1 MWAFDRVTF
10 MWLGGFGFLHWI
22 HRFEYFLGV
31 WTFSVLPT
39 KFLELNLSDANSDLA
54 DEEIL
59 PSPTPFLSQMD
70 LFLTF
75 QPYSFKIHFNV
86 HPHFIIDNL
95 P

>member
-1 MWAFDRVTF
+1 
-10 MWLGGFGFLHWI
+10 
-22 HRFEYFLGV
+22 
-31 WTFSVLPT
+31 
-39 KFLELNLSDANSDLA
+39 
-54 DEEIL
+54 
-59 PSPTPFLSQMD
+59 MD